1 MYIGNIKYIWCL
13 PDIVDTNNLKI
24 NMNYATSDIEVFAFI
39 VEQVHVHVH
48 DLMYRQSWKIG
59 EI

>member
-1 MYIGNIKYIWCL
+1 
-13 PDIVDTNNLKI
+13 
-24 NMNYATSDIEVFAFI
+24 MNYATSDIEVFAFI

-59 EI
+59 EILSLPFHHSKNDL